1 MNFTKQR
8 KKSFLIIPISLFA
21 IFFFILHERAGQIEA
36 VNIILD
42 TDISSDVDDAG
53 AVAVLHALVNSGEV
67 KILAMMVSSGDPWGA
82 ACLDALNTSFGRP
95 DIPVGEI
102 KKPTVTHESKYTRY
116 IAENYSNTI
125 TSRAYVPDAT
135 ALYRNILAN
144 STDKS
149 VTIVSVGYFSNL
161 YQLLISKAD
170 KFSKLNGKELVKKK
184 VNRIVCMGGKFP
196 AGREWNIYHDI
207 EAASYVVLQWPT
219 EILFSG
225 YEIGYKVLS
234 GKVLKKIKINHPL
247 KKTYQLYNGLEDRQ
261 SWDQIAV
268 LQAAG
273 YGKDWDAY
281 WALSAYGKVEIDH
294 AGNNKWSKTKD
305 GQHRY
310 MIWTE
315 KTEQL
320 SNIID
325 GLMLSVVQTDNQIV
339 E

>member
-161 YQLLISKAD
+161 Y
-170 KFSKLNGKELVKKK
+170 
-184 VNRIVCMGGKFP
+184 
-196 AGREWNIYHDI
+196 
-207 EAASYVVLQWPT
+207 
-219 EILFSG
+219 
-225 YEIGYKVLS
+225 
-234 GKVLKKIKINHPL
+234 
-247 KKTYQLYNGLEDRQ
+247 
-261 SWDQIAV
+261 
-268 LQAAG
+268 
-273 YGKDWDAY
+273 
-281 WALSAYGKVEIDH
+281 
-294 AGNNKWSKTKD
+294 
-305 GQHRY
+305 
-310 MIWTE
+310 
-315 KTEQL
+315 
-320 SNIID
+320 
-325 GLMLSVVQTDNQIV
+325 
-339 E
+339 